1 MKLITKE
8 IKNKLAKNVGDAN
21 VDKPWLKLFNPVGI
35 GTWLI
40 TEYDEDTGLM
50 FGLCDLGYPELG
62 YVNLKEVEDLDLPFG
77 MKIERDAWWN
87 PEKTLIEYYND
98 ARGAA

>member
-21 VDKPWLKLFNPVGI
+21 VDKPWLKLFNPAGI

-62 YVNLKEVEDLDLPFG
+62 YVNLKELEDLDLPFG

>member
-1 MKLITKE
+1 VKLITKE

-21 VDKPWLKLFNPVGI
+21 VDKPWLKLFNPAGI

>member
-21 VDKPWLKLFNPVGI
+21 VDKPWLKLFNPAGI

>member
-21 VDKPWLKLFNPVGI
+21 VDKPWLKLFNPAGI

-40 TEYDEDTGLM
+40 TEYDEDTERM
-50 FGLCDLGYPELG
+50 FVFNFFC
-62 YVNLKEVEDLDLPFG
+62 N
-77 MKIERDAWWN
+77 
-87 PEKTLIEYYND
+87 
-98 ARGAA
+98 

>member
-21 VDKPWLKLFNPVGI
+21 VDKPWLKLFNPAGI

-40 TEYDEDTGLM
+40 TEYDEDTERM

-62 YVNLKEVEDLDLPFG
+62 YVNLKELEDLDLPFG

>member
-21 VDKPWLKLFNPVGI
+21 VDKPWLKLFNPAGI

-62 YVNLKEVEDLDLPFG
+62 YVNLIELEDLDLPVSSFWQ
-77 MKIERDAWWN
+77 RHFFLFYFRS
-87 PEKTLIEYYND
+87 LIN
-98 ARGAA
+98 